1 MGDGFGIM
9 RIEKR
14 HKSDVSGIQKENN
27 RESKNLI
34 ASDIDWSRTDD
45 NFYYHFSDNWHETI
59 NEKLKEFGAKAR
71 KDSVVMLDAVYTLSP
86 QSAERLARDCQG
98 TERDYVKEYFDDCLE
113 FYKKEFG
120 KDTIINAVIHKDETS
135 PHLHITSVPVYRDE
149 QGKGHLSAKVLC
161 GGIMQYR
168 ERQDRFYEEVAE
180 KYGLDRGERTQEKAP
195 EEQRKHLT
203 VLEYKAQQEQEKLQE
218 LEWKKEE
225 VEEKVEV
232 AESIVDAAK
241 ANADSMQKLAN
252 KEAEEVIRDANE
264 KANEEAEEIIRNA
277 NEIANNTMADAQ
289 KKAKAVRELY
299 EEAKDSSEAFWKWAE
314 NYRMQELEREN
325 KELKARIRP
334 LEAFKQKTI
343 EFISFMEKRFE
354 LPQKIADK
362 IDSLLGREKEI
373 DRDDDFEWD
382 R

>member
-14 HKSDVSGIQKENN
+14 HKTDVSGIQKENN

-34 ASDIDWSRTDD
+34 ASDIDWSRTNN

-86 QSAERLARDCQG
+86 KSAERLARDCQG
-98 TERDYVKEYFDDCLE
+98 TNRDYVKEYFDDCLE

-120 KDTIINAVIHKDETS
+120 KDTIINAVIHNDETS

-161 GGIMQYR
+161 GGIMDYR

-225 VEEKVEV
+225 VKEEVEI
-232 AESIVDAAK
+232 AETLVDAAN
-241 ANADSMQKLAN
+241 ANAAQMQKLAN
-252 KEAEEVIRDANE
+252 
-264 KANEEAEEIIRNA
+264 EEADEIIRNA
-277 NEIANNTMADAQ
+277 NEKANNTLADAQ
-289 KKAKAVRELY
+289 KKAKAVHDLY
-299 EEAKDSSEAFWKWAE
+299 EEVKDDSEAFWRWAE

-334 LEAFKQKTI
+334 LEAFKQKTVEI
-343 EFISFMEKRFE
+343 ISFMEEHFN

-362 IDSLLGREKEI
+362 IDNLLGREKQI
-373 DRDDDFEWD
+373 DREDDLEWD